1 MNFRLAAAFIAGMVI
16 AAAGS
21 SLDPS
26 RRSFWIAR
34 AGAQHAPPAGPPAQA
49 EIENESMFVLRV
61 RMAPHAKTGMHDVSA
76 RLVVWL
82 TDAHIRD
89 TKPDG
94 ATSDYRRGAGT
105 VEWIETQRHAGENLS
120 DAPIEFLAVIAKSAT
135 PGARGDRK
143 PH

>member
-1 MNFRLAAAFIAGMVI
+1 MNFRSAAAFIAGMVI

-21 SLDPS
+21 SLDHRGDHSGS
-26 RRSFWIAR
+26 RTPARSTR
-34 AGAQHAPPAGPPAQA
+34 PRRPPAQA
-49 EIENESMFVLRV
+49 EFENESMLVLRV

-89 TKPDG
+89 AKLDG